1 MIFELLHA
9 PFPEGYGEALLP
21 LEACKEH
28 LRVDGDEEDFLIE
41 ALRDAAIDF
50 VERYCSLKLGATHD
64 IEWYAGAFPRETD
77 MLMLNMA
84 PVTEI
89 TSVAWS
95 SRSGAV
101 VSGDPA
107 AFRITPR
114 GDILPAVGSRWPRD
128 VGGDIRIVFTAGYP
142 EGKAPPSLLAAV
154 RLFLGHLYKN
164 REAVTDRGTEAEVP
178 FGVRQLCAPFRRVL
192 I

>member
-9 PFPEGYGEALLP
+9 PFPDGYGEALLP
-21 LEACKEH
+21 LETCKEH

-50 VERYCSLKLGATHD
+50 VERYCSLKLATTPD
-64 IEWYAGAFPRETD
+64 LEWYAGAFPRETD
-77 MLMLNMA
+77 MLMLSMA

-89 TSVAWS
+89 TSIAWS

-107 AFRITPR
+107 GFRITPR
-114 GDILPAVGSRWPRD
+114 GDVLPAVGSRWPRD
-128 VGGDIRIVFTAGYP
+128 VAGDIRIVFTAGYP
-142 EGKAPPSLLAAV
+142 AGKAPPSLLAAV
-154 RLFLGHLYKN
+154 RIFLGHLYTH
-164 REAVTDRGTEAEVP
+164 REAVTDRGAEAEVP
-178 FGVRQLCAPFRRVL
+178 FGVRQLCSPFRR
-192 I
+192 IFI